1 MSTIVSTDAML
12 ASPFARS
19 SYRQADGDFSG
30 ELDRPD
36 PADDARAEHA
46 AKHAQAVPKPID
58 SLSSGVRGSAA
69 SDPDMAEAADA
80 SGSPPD
86 SASLPESTILLVNQI
101 VQPVSL
107 MGQLLAS
114 RVYGEHLLGGGY
126 LSVAST
132 AEADESAAVKMP
144 GAEMA
149 ETSFE
154 AIDRSAPPDAGVVE
168 AEDAAG
174 ASVTAVFAA
183 AIPVPD
189 VADADRSEATA
200 ASDRSSMFAAV
211 ARSWPDHLLRAI
223 GQSDG
228 SCVVWLRD
236 FRLGDADADE
246 QIAALVREAHSQG
259 VRLSKIILNGREAW
273 TSPTKTLKGE

>member
-19 SYRQADGDFSG
+19 SDRQADGDFSS

-36 PADDARAEHA
+36 PADDARAERA
-46 AKHAQAVPKPID
+46 ATRARPLPKPVD
-58 SLSSGVRGSAA
+58 ALPPGVRGNAA
-69 SDPDMAEAADA
+69 SEPRVTEPADA
-80 SGSPPD
+80 SGIPQESP
-86 SASLPESTILLVNQI
+86 SLPESTIALVNQI

-126 LSVAST
+126 LSVMST
-132 AEADESAAVKMP
+132 AEADEQAATTAHGVV
-144 GAEMA
+144 AA

-154 AIDRSAPPDAGVVE
+154 AVDRVASPAAVVAEAQDAVGT
-168 AEDAAG
+168 
-174 ASVTAVFAA
+174 SVTELFAA
-183 AIPVPD
+183 TTQTPGGTDID
-189 VADADRSEATA
+189 WNEATS

-223 GQSDG
+223 GQPDG

-236 FRLGDADADE
+236 FRLGDADADA
-246 QIAALVREAHSQG
+246 QVAALVHEAHSQG
-259 VRLSKIILNGREAW
+259 TRLSRIILNGREVW
-273 TSPTKTLKGE
+273 SSPTETVKGE